1 MHHAHRSVAA
11 LLLFLAAM
19 LVSIPAFA
27 QIDFSGEWAPRF
39 YEDQPERV
47 PGPELGDYLG
57 LPINDAA
64 RMRADTWSASVQT
77 LNEWQCR
84 PHSAD
89 YIWRGPSALRISKEI
104 DPVTRQ
110 ITAFHAEWL
119 RSVDRTV
126 YLDGRPHPPDYA
138 PHTWSGFSTAMW
150 EGDMLT
156 VTVTHLKEG
165 YIRRNGVPRS
175 DMATLTEHWIRHGN
189 WLTIVE
195 IVKDPVYLTEPFIRT
210 TDYELDLHQQIPPY
224 PCAVVEEV
232 DRPAG
237 VVPHFLPGTNPS
249 LTEFSSRHELPE
261 EAARGGA
268 ETMYPKYQLK
278 LSGKQ

>member
-1 MHHAHRSVAA
+1 
-11 LLLFLAAM
+11 
-19 LVSIPAFA
+19 
-27 QIDFSGEWAPRF
+27 
-39 YEDQPERV
+39 
-47 PGPELGDYLG
+47 
-57 LPINDAA
+57 
-64 RMRADTWSASVQT
+64 
-77 LNEWQCR
+77 
-84 PHSAD
+84 
-89 YIWRGPSALRISKEI
+89 
-104 DPVTRQ
+104 
-110 ITAFHAEWL
+110 
-119 RSVDRTV
+119 
-126 YLDGRPHPPDYA
+126 
-138 PHTWSGFSTAMW
+138 
-150 EGDMLT
+150 MLT
-156 VTVTHLKEG
+156 VTVTHLKEA